1 MDEQTL
7 STLADIGLLILRIM
21 FAWIF
26 LWPLPGLLKNWTVTV
41 QTTGLLFPFG
51 QSFFT
56 FISVAGMAICS
67 IMVMLGIYGRVGGLF
82 LFFFCIGGAIV
93 HNKLAGLPEA
103 AAKQLSSTDLQGP
116 CGKVLDQ
123 ALTLN
128 RVGNVTSAQKNLV
141 IAGIAAFF
149 ALAGTGNLSIISFWP
164 SLGQ

>member
-7 STLADIGLLILRIM
+7 STLGDIGLLILRVM

-26 LWPLPGLLKNWTVTV
+26 LWPLPGLLKNWQTTV

-51 QSFFT
+51 QSLFT
-56 FISVAGMAICS
+56 TISVAGMAVS
-67 IMVMLGIYGRVGGLF
+67 SVMVAIGIYGRVGAVF

-93 HNKLAGLPEA
+93 HNKLAGLPEEA
-103 AAKQLSSTDLQGP
+103 ARKLSSDDLCTP

-149 ALAGTGNLSIISFWP
+149 ALAGTGHLSIISFWP
-164 SLGQ
+164 SP

>member
-7 STLADIGLLILRIM
+7 ATMADIGILTLRIM

-26 LWPLPGLLKNWTVTV
+26 LWPLPGLLKDWTTTV

-56 FISVAGMAICS
+56 TVSVAGMAICS
-67 IMVMLGIYGRVGGLF
+67 IMVMVGIYGRAGAVF

-103 AAKQLSSTDLQGP
+103 AARKLPSADRETP

-141 IAGIAAFF
+141 IAGIAAYF
-149 ALAGTGNLSIISFWP
+149 ALAGTGDLSVISFWP
-164 SLGQ
+164 NP

>member
-7 STLADIGLLILRIM
+7 AILGDIGLLTLRIM

-26 LWPLPGLLKNWTVTV
+26 LWPLPGLLKDWQTTV

-56 FISVAGMAICS
+56 TVSVAGMAISS
-67 IMVMLGIYGRVGGLF
+67 IMVMIGIYGRAGAVF

-93 HNKLAGLPEA
+93 HNKLAGIPEQ
-103 AAKQLSSTDLQGP
+103 AAKKLSSKDLQTPTGE
-116 CGKVLDQ
+116 VLAQ
-123 ALTLN
+123 ALVLN

-149 ALAGTGNLSIISFWP
+149 ALAGTGNLSVISFWP
-164 SLGQ
+164 SF